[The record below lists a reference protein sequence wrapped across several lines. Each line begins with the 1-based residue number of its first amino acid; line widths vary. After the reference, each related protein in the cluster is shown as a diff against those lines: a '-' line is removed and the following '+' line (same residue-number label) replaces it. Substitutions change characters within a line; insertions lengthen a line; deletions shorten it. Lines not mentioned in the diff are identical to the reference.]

1 MSALPDLIAQRD
13 ALNKQIEEVN
23 RAERAGAIAQA
34 KAIIA
39 EHGLEASDLFASAR
53 SASSESGATKRS
65 GSNKGSKS
73 GSTSG
78 SKVAPKYRDPVSG
91 TTWTGRGRSPTWL
104 GNRNKNDFLIG

>member
-39 EHGLEASDLFASAR
+39 EHGLKASDLFGSAR
-53 SASSESGATKRS
+53 VSSSESGATKRS
-65 GSNKGSKS
+65 GSNKGSTS
-73 GSTSG
+73 GATSG

-91 TTWTGRGRSPTWL
+91 ATWTGRGRSPTWL
-104 GNRNKNDFLIG
+104 AGRNKNDFLIG

>member
-23 RAERAGAIAQA
+23 RSERAGAIAKA

-39 EHGLEASDLFASAR
+39 EHGLKASDLFGLAR
-53 SASSESGATKRS
+53 VGSSESGPTKRS
-65 GSNKGSKS
+65 GSNKGS
-73 GSTSG
+73 TSG
-78 SKVAPKYRDPVSG
+78 NKVAPKYRDPVSG

>member
-23 RAERAGAIAQA
+23 KSERASAIAKA

-39 EHGLEASDLFASAR
+39 EHGLKASDLFGSTR
-53 SASSESGATKRS
+53 VASSESRLTKR
-65 GSNKGSKS
+65 KGSKL
-73 GSTSG
+73 G

-91 TTWTGRGRSPTWL
+91 STWTGRSRSPTWL
-104 GNRNKNDFLIG
+104 AGRDKNDFLIV

>member
-13 ALNKQIEEVN
+13 ALNKQIEEAN
-23 RAERAGAIAQA
+23 KTERASAIAKA

-39 EHGLEASDLFASAR
+39 EHGLKVSDLFGSAR
-53 SASSESGATKRS
+53 AASSESGPTKR
-65 GSNKGSKS
+65 KGSA
-73 GSTSG
+73 SG

-91 TTWTGRGRSPTWL
+91 ATWTGRGRSPTWL

>member
-13 ALNKQIEEVN
+13 ALNKQIEEAKN
-23 RAERAGAIAQA
+23 ASLAGAIAQA

-39 EHGLEASDLFASAR
+39 EHGLKASDLFGSAR
-53 SASSESGATKRS
+53 VGSSESGPTKR
-65 GSNKGSKS
+65 K

-91 TTWTGRGRSPTWL
+91 ATWTGRGRSPTWL
-104 GNRNKNDFLIG
+104 GGRNKNDFLIG